1 MSEAFFSDR
10 FSTKRG
16 SAKDGEPSGSRMSQN
31 MRAVPWVDAAPGQQL
46 EGGRVGVGH
55 HVGLVDPGEALDGR
69 SVEAD
74 SLA

>member
-31 MRAVPWVDAAPGQQL
+31 MRAVPCVAPRQGSSWKVDGSGWATM
-46 EGGRVGVGH
+46 
-55 HVGLVDPGEALDGR
+55 
-69 SVEAD
+69 SD
-74 SLA
+74 S